1 MRFLLTGG
9 AGFIGSHTCVAL
21 LNAGHEVVVLDNYRN
36 SSPEA
41 LRRVEKITGKKVA
54 AYEGDCCDLD
64 FVNSVLDKEKIDA
77 AVHFAGLKA
86 VGESVRI
93 PLDYYQNNI
102 DSTIALCRAMAVH
115 GVKRIVFSSSATV
128 YGADNEP
135 PYNEEMKTGG
145 CTNPYGWTKSMN
157 EQILKDLQVSDP
169 EWSVVLLRYFNPVGA
184 HESGLIGE
192 DPSGIPNNLMP
203 FICQTAAG
211 VREKLS
217 MFGNDYPTPDGTCVR
232 DYIHVMD
239 LAEGHVKALEYAAA
253 HQGTE
258 IFNLGTGE
266 GYSVYQMVHA
276 FETANHL
283 VLNKVDAPRRPGD
296 LPASYADACKAER
309 VLGWRATRTLEDMCR
324 DAWHWQQLNPHG
336 YRTEK

>member
-21 LNAGHEVVVLDNYRN
+21 LNAGHEVVVLDNYAN

-41 LRRVEKITGKKVA
+41 LRRVEQITGKKVA
-54 AYEGDCCDLD
+54 AYEGNCCNPADVD
-64 FVNSVLDKEKIDA
+64 RVLDNEKIDA

-93 PLDYYQNNI
+93 PLDYYENNLN
-102 DSTIALCRAMAVH
+102 STITLCRRLSAH

-128 YGADNEP
+128 YGEENQP
-135 PYNEEMKTGG
+135 PYREDMKAGG
-145 CTNPYGWTKSMN
+145 CTNPYGWTKAMN
-157 EQILKDLQVSDP
+157 EQILKDLVVSDP

-211 VREKLS
+211 VRDHLS

-232 DYIHVMD
+232 DYLHVMD
-239 LAEGHVKALEYAAA
+239 LAEGHVKALEYAVQ

-266 GYSVYQMVHA
+266 GYSVYQVVHA
-276 FETANHL
+276 FETVNHL
-283 VLNKVDAPRRPGD
+283 TLNKVDAPRRPGD
-296 LPASYADACKAER
+296 LPESYADASKAER
-309 VLGWRATRTLEDMCR
+309 VLGWKARRSLQDMCR

-336 YRTEK
+336 YKKA